1 LARLTTPSDTNNP
14 KNLRGSCLS
23 TMASPR
29 SASPVSDQHTLDPE
43 KPRGDAQA
51 TKSSEKSV
59 AADAE
64 RAISDAAK
72 TDPSVEVQW
81 LSGLKLWL
89 VMMPLCFA
97 FFLVLLDISIIAT
110 VSLRSMEPIS
120 VSLQTLTQHYR
131 RSHKLPTS
139 STLSRTWA
147 GTEQHTSS
155 PVRLCS
161 L

>member
-1 LARLTTPSDTNNP
+1 VPLTFLGQTNNTFRHKQP
-14 KNLRGSCLS
+14 KESQRILLVNNGFPAVRISSFRSTHIGSRETPWRC
-23 TMASPR
+23 
-29 SASPVSDQHTLDPE
+29 
-43 KPRGDAQA
+43 
-51 TKSSEKSV
+51 
-59 AADAE
+59 
-64 RAISDAAK
+64 AISDAAK